1 MEEKSMME
9 IIAQKT
15 RCCLAESD
23 ALWKAINLL
32 AERIDEL
39 SKIIDKQERR
49 IEYLYDYHRIN
60 EPIWVE
66 CLD

>member
-15 RCCLAESD
+15 RGCLAESD

-39 SKIIDKQERR
+39 LKIIDKQERR